1 MGDDDV
7 PTKIDALMDWQFFS
21 GILKRGIG
29 PQCYDPPV
37 PFKCLLIGQW
47 HAPSDAKLERA
58 LRVRLDF
65 VVFCGLDLHAPLP
78 DETTPC
84 RFRNVLVRGGVYDDL
99 PAAVCRRIEGHGLK
113 LKEADAAFAIP
124 ALFDLLETEGR
135 DDAVRIKGNPK
146 LHDTDR
152 MADQA
157 PPRYTGFHYRAGSR
171 SKARRV
177 VARVAFH
184 PGEPFPRVGF
194 NVTDRSLSNE
204 RVPAFYNR
212 RGAAERHI
220 KEGKYA
226 LN

>member
-1 MGDDDV
+1 M
-7 PTKIDALMDWQFFS
+7 PARYSTEA
-21 GILKRGIG
+21 R
-29 PQCYDPPV
+29 
-37 PFKCLLIGQW
+37 
-47 HAPSDAKLERA
+47 PSVER
-58 LRVRLDF
+58 R
-65 VVFCGLDLHAPLP
+65 
-78 DETTPC
+78 
-84 RFRNVLVRGGVYDDL
+84 RFR
-99 PAAVCRRIEGHGLK
+99 
-113 LKEADAAFAIP
+113 ADAAFAIP

-171 SKARRV
+171 SKARQV